1 MVKPSHG
8 LRRRGRQ
15 ILRRTPRNRGLS
27 PITHEFQVFES
38 GEKANLFIDPSVH
51 KGAPHL
57 RFHGKTGTVVGQ
69 QGRAYV
75 LEVKDGNKIK
85 IVCCLPQHLRK
96 NNP

>member
-15 ILRRTPRNRGLS
+15 ILRKSPRSRGLS
-27 PITHEFQVFES
+27 PITHEFQEFES
-38 GEKANLFIDPSVH
+38 GEKAHLFIDSNVH

-69 QGRAYV
+69 QGRAFV

-85 IVCCLPQHLRK
+85 IVCCLPQHMRK
-96 NNP
+96 VKA

>member
-1 MVKPSHG
+1 MVRPSHG

-38 GEKANLFIDPSVH
+38 GEKANIFIDPSIH

-57 RFHGKTGTVVGQ
+57 RFHGKTGTVVKN
-69 QGRAYV
+69 QGHSWV

-85 IVCCLPQHLRK
+85 IVVARADHLRK
-96 NNP
+96 VNP

>member
-1 MVKPSHG
+1 MVRPSHG

-15 ILRRTPRNRGLS
+15 ILRRTPRSRGLS
-27 PITHEFQVFES
+27 PITHEFQMFES
-38 GEKANLFIDPSVH
+38 GEKANIFIDPSVH

-69 QGRAYV
+69 QGRSFV

-85 IVCCLPQHLRK
+85 IVVSRPEHLRK
-96 NNP
+96 SKA